1 MKLGMIP
8 PAYGVEVMG
17 GAEQGVRSLM
27 EHLVADRGWT
37 VEVFTTCAESAV
49 TWADWYPPGTV
60 MLGGVTVHRFRSQS
74 VRDAQYL
81 HMLPRLRTDAGSFS
95 DAEAAEYLRLVGPV
109 CPDAIDAAES
119 SDCDLISV
127 SPYLYWPA
135 VTTVSRMGRRVLFD
149 PSTHDEPELYLPPMS
164 RTYTTVGGIAY
175 KTFAERTLV
184 ERTYPVG
191 HLPSAVVGSG
201 VDVGEGDPAEARAAL
216 GLDAGEPF
224 VLCVGKVERA
234 KGSDALAAMW
244 SMYGSAEGG
253 GTQAGVHRPGGR
265 RPAGRAGHRLRR
277 ASARPVKWG
286 ALAAC
291 SMLIAPS
298 VMEAFSLVLLEA
310 WLCGRPVIVNSRCA
324 ATVEHC
330 RRSGGG
336 VWFEGFGDLEVAVDR
351 LLGSPSMAD
360 RMGARG
366 RAYVR
371 DVFSWE
377 HLLDRYELLAERVA
391 SR

>member
-1 MKLGMIP
+1 
-8 PAYGVEVMG
+8 
-17 GAEQGVRSLM
+17 M
-27 EHLVADRGWT
+27 EHLVADRDWT
-37 VEVFTTCAESAV
+37 VEVFTTCAASAV
-49 TWADWYPPGTV
+49 TWEDWYPPGTV
-60 MLGGVTVHRFRSQS
+60 TLGGVTVNRFRSQS
-74 VRDAQYL
+74 GRDAQYL
-81 HMLPRLRTDAGSFS
+81 HVLPRLRTDAGGFS

-135 VTTVSRMGRRVLFD
+135 VATVSRMGRRVLFD

-164 RTYTTVGGIAY
+164 RMYTSVGGIAY
-175 KTFAERTLV
+175 KTFAERALV
-184 ERTYPVG
+184 ERTYQVG

-224 VLCVGKVERA
+224 VLCLGKVERA
-234 KGSDALAAMW
+234 KGSDSLAAMW
-244 SMYGSAEGG
+244 SMYRERRGGDVPKLVFIGPASADPP
-253 GTQAGVHRPGGR
+253 ARPGILY
-265 RPAGRAGHRLRR
+265 AGRQPDL
-277 ASARPVKWG
+277 VKWG

-291 SMLIAPS
+291 SMLILPS
-298 VMEAFSLVLLEA
+298 AMEAFSLVLLEA

-336 VWFEGFGDLEVAVDR
+336 VWFEAFGDLEVAVDR
-351 LLGSPSMAD
+351 LLGSPSLANSL
-360 RMGARG
+360 GARG